1 MVGLDSRESSSS
13 SKNVCTCLT
22 SEFCISAF
30 KFRGTER
37 KSREVKS
44 AERVGVLQKRDLVKN
59 VFASA
64 VSSCTIC

>member
-1 MVGLDSRESSSS
+1 MHSNLEGQ
-13 SKNVCTCLT
+13 
-22 SEFCISAF
+22 
-30 KFRGTER
+30 RG
-37 KSREVKS
+37 KVEVKS